1 MRTRPIAVVRRGL
14 RGLAALTA
22 LTTLVFAGAASAA
35 AAGNR
40 AVTLLAPESGDLVP
54 RALATNLPPA
64 RPDVP
69 REPVS
74 FSWPV
79 AADQALEA
87 RPAPPVQRSKEFW
100 LQASAAELR
109 QGVALPTTAPG
120 ALVRVNPAPGA
131 GAAQASDHALDPA
144 RFELVD
150 ERGRV
155 HAGGAGLEQ
164 SVTAEQLAAA
174 GSPFPE
180 GTAAFRLRA
189 DLGAGRFLL
198 RAPELAASSGRY
210 VIHVLDRASD
220 LELALGSGRTAYLA
234 GDVLTIETELLQ
246 GGRRLP
252 VQALQQALQEVTGY
266 LVAPNGEAR
275 PVRFQRTLTGAW
287 RASASLTGAAAP
299 GALWEVEV
307 TARGEQAGRTVLRGV
322 RTAFAV
328 AAPTARF
335 TGLVTAS
342 GEGVRPA
349 VTLEVEAAAAGR
361 YEARGVLF
369 ATDAKGELRPAAVA
383 HAAAWL
389 EPGRGRIDL
398 AFDPA
403 TLAEAGLGAPF
414 EVRDLQLLDQGRMG
428 LLHRQARGL
437 VLP

>member
-1 MRTRPIAVVRRGL
+1 H
-14 RGLAALTA
+14 
-22 LTTLVFAGAASAA
+22 AGAAA
-35 AAGNR
+35 
-40 AVTLLAPESGDLVP
+40 
-54 RALATNLPPA
+54 
-64 RPDVP
+64 
-69 REPVS
+69 
-74 FSWPV
+74 
-79 AADQALEA
+79 
-87 RPAPPVQRSKEFW
+87 
-100 LQASAAELR
+100 
-109 QGVALPTTAPG
+109 
-120 ALVRVNPAPGA
+120 
-131 GAAQASDHALDPA
+131 
-144 RFELVD
+144 
-150 ERGRV
+150 
-155 HAGGAGLEQ
+155 LEQ

-189 DLGAGRFLL
+189 DLGTGRFLL
-198 RAPELAASSGRY
+198 RVPDLAAGSERY

-220 LELALGSGRTAYLA
+220 LELAAGSGRIAYLA
-234 GDVLTIETELLQ
+234 GDVLTVETELLQ

-252 VQALQQALQEVTGY
+252 VQTLREVTGY

-275 PVRFQRTLTGAW
+275 PVRFQQTLTGAW
-287 RASASLTGAAAP
+287 RASAPLTGTAAP

-335 TGLVTAS
+335 TGLATPQGDA
-342 GEGVRPA
+342 GRPA
-349 VTLEVEAAAAGR
+349 VSLEVETAAAGR

-369 ATDAKGELRPAAVA
+369 GTDARGELKPAAVA

-389 EPGRGRIDL
+389 EPGRGRIEL

-428 LLHRQARGL
+428 LLHRQAWGL